1 MKEDEGNVGV
11 LNYSVL
17 HVLKEHCGRGVEKQK
32 VSRKR
37 RKKITP
43 GERIVSLNRED
54 ALRSSKENANPLSKK
69 RKATKKKRKDKKS
82 TQVKTCGYV
91 ATGTVGK
98 RGMMKAMIAG
108 WCVIHVVIG
117 CTCSA
122 QELSTKR
129 LIIGT

>member
-37 RKKITP
+37 RKKIIP
-43 GERIVSLNRED
+43 GKRIVSLNRED
-54 ALRSSKENANPLSKK
+54 APRSSTENAKHYP
-69 RKATKKKRKDKKS
+69 KKRKDKKS

-91 ATGTVGK
+91 ATETVGK
-98 RGMMKAMIAG
+98 RGMTKAMIAG

-122 QELSTKR
+122 QEWSTKR
-129 LIIGT
+129 PIIGT

>member
-1 MKEDEGNVGV
+1 M
-11 LNYSVL
+11 L

-43 GERIVSLNRED
+43 GERIVSLYRED
-54 ALRSSKENANPLSKK
+54 APRSSKENANPLS
-69 RKATKKKRKDKKS
+69 KKRKDKKS

-91 ATGTVGK
+91 ATGTLGK
-98 RGMMKAMIAG
+98 RGMKKAMIAG

-122 QELSTKR
+122 QEWSTKR
-129 LIIGT
+129 PIIGT